1 MKNVKYLFLSG
12 ITLIC
17 MAAGCGYF
25 GETTGHLV
33 FLPIGVFAGFVG
45 GSLVY
50 MAHKLSISQND

>member
-1 MKNVKYLFLSG
+1 
-12 ITLIC
+12 